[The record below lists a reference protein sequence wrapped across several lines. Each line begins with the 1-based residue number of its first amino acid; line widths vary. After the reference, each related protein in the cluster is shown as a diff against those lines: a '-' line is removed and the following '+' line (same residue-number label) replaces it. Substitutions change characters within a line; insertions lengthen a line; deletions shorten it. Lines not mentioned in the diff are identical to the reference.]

1 MKRSRSLPTVLT
13 AAAIAAIAAM
23 ATLLTPA
30 ASAAGSAP
38 ASPAPLASAP
48 AGPAAPAADPAKAPT
63 GPITREQVEAAAPA
77 WVQAGVDA
85 KPDLGAAGALALVDP
100 GAEVVVYLGTWCGDS
115 RREISRLWRALDGI
129 GAGAQGGSAGS
140 LPFTLRYIAVD
151 ETKQQPAADVAAVGL
166 LYVPTLIVRRNGRE
180 VGRIVE
186 RSPNGVES
194 DLLALL
200 QGKASGLLSASP
212 KMAGRT
218 ATPPPPAAAPAPAT
232 PTAPA
237 PPMPAAPPPHLPRP
251 LR

>member
-1 MKRSRSLPTVLT
+1 MKRSRNLSIILT
-13 AAAIAAIAAM
+13 AAAIIPVM
-23 ATLLTPA
+23 ATLSAPA
-30 ASAAGSAP
+30 AARTAAAP
-38 ASPAPLASAP
+38 ASPALVAKAP
-48 AGPAAPAADPAKAPT
+48 AGPAADPAKAPT

-100 GAEVVVYLGTWCGDS
+100 GAEVVIYLGTWCGDS

-166 LYVPTLIVRRNGRE
+166 LYVPTLIVRRNGHE

-186 RSPNGVES
+186 RSPNGVET

-212 KMAGRT
+212 KLAGRT
-218 ATPPPPAAAPAPAT
+218 ATPPPPATAPAPAAPAP
-232 PTAPA
+232 PV
-237 PPMPAAPPPHLPRP
+237 PAAPPPHLPRP